1 MYLRDLQD
9 EDFEIAI
16 KVEDS
21 SLNPN
26 RPPNLFAPFLL
37 DKRCGGVQKSN
48 LCTLIKVLI
57 QSLGQ
62 IDRMP
67 RFRTAKKKYRTAVSW
82 ANFANE

>member
-16 KVEDS
+16 KVEDL

-26 RPPNLFAPFLL
+26 RPANLLALDPFLP
-37 DKRCGGVQKSN
+37 DKRCGGVQSHIYA
-48 LCTLIKVLI
+48 LLIRVPYI
-57 QSLGQ
+57 ISLGH

-67 RFRTAKKKYRTAVSW
+67 RFRTAKKI
-82 ANFANE
+82 

>member
-26 RPPNLFAPFLL
+26 RPPNLAP
-37 DKRCGGVQKSN
+37 
-48 LCTLIKVLI
+48 
-57 QSLGQ
+57 
-62 IDRMP
+62 
-67 RFRTAKKKYRTAVSW
+67 
-82 ANFANE
+82 